1 VSARVRRADV
11 RDEAAAWA
19 IVDEYNRAIGVVVR
33 DDPAGFRAYLTG
45 PGSLWLAEDG
55 DEVVGC
61 VAMRPLPALGA
72 DACEVKRLY
81 VRPQYRGAGLAAAL
95 MDALEAEARERGF
108 SAIYLDTKDDL
119 AAAIRFYERRGYE
132 RIARYND
139 NPQATIFMRR
149 RVS

>member
-1 VSARVRRADV
+1 
-11 RDEAAAWA
+11 
-19 IVDEYNRAIGVVVR
+19 
-33 DDPAGFRAYLTG
+33 
-45 PGSLWLAEDG
+45 
-55 DEVVGC
+55 
-61 VAMRPLPALGA
+61 MRPLPALGA

-95 MDALEAEARERGF
+95 MGALEAEARERGF